1 MSNEII
7 VSGMVNKDGKLAM
20 YMAELNDFMRKRKNE
35 MVIARFKTYKK
46 GSSSAL
52 RGYYFNYVVPRMK
65 MALWQSG
72 DRKTDSQTEEYLR
85 SISPVTISQEANEE
99 TGDYRTE
106 IRRISDLDNRELIEH
121 IEFIKQ
127 MAAEEYS
134 VYIDDP
140 SSI

>member
-1 MSNEII
+1 MRNEII

-52 RGYYFNYVVPRMK
+52 RGYYFNYVVPTMK

-85 SISPVTISQEANEE
+85 SISPVTISQESNEK

>member
-20 YMAELNDFMRKRKNE
+20 YMAELNDFMIKRKNE

-52 RGYYFNYVVPRMK
+52 RGYYFNYVVPTMK